1 MIKNSPDRGPKT
13 MDPLFVLLHS
23 LPETGKV
30 KVIGIY
36 SSKALA
42 EAAEE
47 RTRILPGFAE
57 EPDGFTIER
66 YEIDKDHWARGFV
79 RL

>member
-1 MIKNSPDRGPKT
+1 

-23 LPETGKV
+23 LSETGKV

-36 SSKALA
+36 SSRALA

-47 RTRILPGFAE
+47 RASKLPGFAD
-57 EPDGFTIER
+57 EPDGFSIEQ
-66 YEIDKDHWARGFV
+66 YEIDRDHWPRGFV

>member
-1 MIKNSPDRGPKT
+1 
-13 MDPLFVLLHS
+13 MDPMFVLLHS

-36 SSKALA
+36 SSRALA
-42 EAAEE
+42 EEAEE
-47 RTRILPGFAE
+47 RARDLPGFAD
-57 EPDGFTIER
+57 EPEGFTIET
-66 YEIDKDHWARGFV
+66 YEVDRDHWPRGFV

>member
-1 MIKNSPDRGPKT
+1 ME
-13 MDPLFVLLHS
+13 PLFVLLHS

-36 SSKALA
+36 SSRALA
-42 EAAEE
+42 EEAEE
-47 RTRILPGFAE
+47 RSRSLPGFAD
-57 EPDGFTIER
+57 EPDGFTVEQ
-66 YEIDKDHWARGFV
+66 YEVDRDHWPRGFV

>member
-1 MIKNSPDRGPKT
+1 MALAKGRSKLVAMT
-13 MDPLFVLLHS
+13 PLFVLLHS

-36 SSKALA
+36 SSRALA
-42 EAAEE
+42 EEAEGRSRE
-47 RTRILPGFAE
+47 LPGFVD
-57 EPDGFTIER
+57 EPDGFTIEQ
-66 YEIDKDHWARGFV
+66 YEVDRDHWPRGFV